1 MLQNS
6 QSSIMESAT
15 ATEEAGSRTRKF
27 EMVIV
32 IVRMMKV
39 MILTIVMMMM
49 MIIIMVRGMLVMLQH
64 VD

>member
-15 ATEEAGSRTRKF
+15 ATEEVGSRTRKF

-32 IVRMMKV
+32 MVRMMKV
-39 MILTIVMMMM
+39 MILTIVMLM
-49 MIIIMVRGMLVMLQH
+49 MIIIMVRRMLAML
-64 VD
+64 

>member
-1 MLQNS
+1 MLQSS

-32 IVRMMKV
+32 IVSMLKV
-39 MILTIVMMMM
+39 MILTIVMLM
-49 MIIIMVRGMLVMLQH
+49 MIIMMVRRMLAMLQH

>member
-15 ATEEAGSRTRKF
+15 ATEGRGGSRTRKF

-32 IVRMMKV
+32 MVRMMKV
-39 MILTIVMMMM
+39 MILMIVVL
-49 MIIIMVRGMLVMLQH
+49 MIIMMVRRMLAMLQH

>member
-27 EMVIV
+27 EMVIL

-39 MILTIVMMMM
+39 MILTIVMLM
-49 MIIIMVRGMLVMLQH
+49 MIIMMVRRMLAMLQH

>member
-39 MILTIVMMMM
+39 MILTIVMLM
-49 MIIIMVRGMLVMLQH
+49 MIIMMVRRMLAMLQH

>member
-15 ATEEAGSRTRKF
+15 ATEGRGGSRTRKF

-32 IVRMMKV
+32 MVRMMKV
-39 MILTIVMMMM
+39 MIFK
-49 MIIIMVRGMLVMLQH
+49 LVMINDGSDDVGH
-64 VD
+64 VATC

>member
-15 ATEEAGSRTRKF
+15 ATEEGGGSRTRKL

-32 IVRMMKV
+32 MVRMMKV
-39 MILTIVMMMM
+39 MILTIVMLI
-49 MIIIMVRGMLVMLQH
+49 MIIMMVRRMLAMLQH

>member
-39 MILTIVMMMM
+39 MILKLVMLM
-49 MIIIMVRGMLVMLQH
+49 MIIVMVRMMLAMLQH

>member
-15 ATEEAGSRTRKF
+15 ATEEAGWGGSRTRKL

-32 IVRMMKV
+32 MVRMMKV
-39 MILTIVMMMM
+39 MILTIVML
-49 MIIIMVRGMLVMLQH
+49 ILIIMMLQR